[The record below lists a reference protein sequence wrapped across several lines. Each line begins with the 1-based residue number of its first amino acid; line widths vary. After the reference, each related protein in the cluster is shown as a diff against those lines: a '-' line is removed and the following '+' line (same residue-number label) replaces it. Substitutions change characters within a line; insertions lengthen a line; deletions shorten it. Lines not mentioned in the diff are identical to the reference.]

1 MSWNFTNNDFRK
13 IPSGFSLF
21 GFAEVINLNVQSKQE
36 KIANFAK
43 KQTPVVGTPY
53 VVSTMQKNLYT
64 GAITKVQEQLPQ

>member
-1 MSWNFTNNDFRK
+1 MSWNFTNSDFRK

-53 VVSTMQKNLYT
+53 VV
-64 GAITKVQEQLPQ
+64 